1 MRGRGRNEHNYSL
14 LELFA
19 RIPQHRKNLPV
30 VRVGQRQSRPVDGN
44 RTGGRILSQAI
55 SAFGLHERGRCAGGE
70 VNNDTRYNKVY
81 DAYYNV
87 NTREWLEEPCGD
99 DDCEFCA
106 RRPDLAPMEE

>member
-1 MRGRGRNEHNYSL
+1 MIVQTVYHEDGSSTSYYEDGSVS
-14 LELFA
+14 
-19 RIPQHRKNLPV
+19 INLTPEQEKRLIEDLDNA
-30 VRVGQRQSRPVDGN
+30 VRVPPSYITDP
-44 RTGGRILSQAI
+44 
-55 SAFGLHERGRCAGGE
+55 
-70 VNNDTRYNKVY
+70 DTRYNKVY